1 MMRYEV
7 FNPHVAAL
15 IPADAKVLD
24 VGCATGELGRRFA
37 ESGASARFFGIERDP
52 AMAERAARWYETVA
66 VADIEQDDI
75 NLARDERFDIIVCAD
90 VLEHMA
96 EPVPV
101 LRHLSEYLAE
111 EGTFLISV
119 PNVAFISVR
128 LSLLLGKFEYRD
140 SGGIM
145 DRGHVRF
152 FTIESMIQTLA
163 GCGLETRRW
172 HGYSLVRNRYAFL
185 RPLARIWPRLFAIQ
199 FLIVAAPVRPEG
211 ATE

>member
-1 MMRYEV
+1 MMHYEV

-37 ESGASARFFGIERDP
+37 ESGASARFFGIESDP
-52 AMAERAARWYETVA
+52 AMAERAARWFETVA
-66 VADIEQDDI
+66 VADLERDEL

-90 VLEHMA
+90 VLEHLA

-101 LRHLSEYLAE
+101 LRRLREYLAV
-111 EGTFLISV
+111 GGSFLISV
-119 PNVAFISVR
+119 PNVAFVSIR

-145 DRGHVRF
+145 DRGHIRF
-152 FTIESMIQTLA
+152 FTIDSMIQMLA
-163 GCGLETRRW
+163 GCGLETRHW
-172 HGYSLVRNRYAFL
+172 HGYSLVRDRYAFL

-199 FLIVAAPVRPEG
+199 FVMRAAPFRPEG
-211 ATE
+211 VYD